1 MQENAAPDTSPV
13 DTSDTSAHEATIGE
27 YVGRWNRL
35 VSTTNW
41 EKGRIINQWRAAL
54 RDEDAAVQEYSD
66 EAWCRRVGGVSSQ
79 HVGRLRRVAER
90 FGDSRDDYAGL
101 FWSHFLAALDW
112 SDAEMWLE
120 GAVQNG
126 WSVSRT
132 RHQRWEALGGPA
144 DQRPRDEDVI
154 AAEMDEDVVGAL
166 TGATGMT
173 ADAND
178 PIVIPDA
185 ASMVHA
191 ADQLDAP
198 AGGSEGGIEFDT
210 AALGEGATHDPDAPQ
225 GGAGAEIPQPY
236 RAFEQLG
243 DLPEDMIDA
252 LESFKLAILRH
263 KMGGWTEISSDDVLG
278 VLDALRQLVLAPS
291 E

>member
-1 MQENAAPDTSPV
+1 MQENAARDTSSV
-13 DTSDTSAHEATIGE
+13 DTSDTSTHEATIGE
-27 YVGRWNRL
+27 YVGQWNRL

-41 EKGRIINQWRAAL
+41 EKGRIIKQWRAAL
-54 RDEDAAVQEYSD
+54 EAEGAAVQEYSD

-90 FGDSRDDYAGL
+90 FGESRGDYAGL

-126 WSVSRT
+126 WSVSQT
-132 RHQRWEALGGPA
+132 RYQRWEALGAPA

-154 AAEMDEDVVGAL
+154 TADLDEDAVAL
-166 TGATGMT
+166 LRGD
-173 ADAND
+173 DAD
-178 PIVIPDA
+178 PIVIRDA
-185 ASMVHA
+185 PSMVYP
-191 ADQLDAP
+191 ADQSDVST
-198 AGGSEGGIEFDT
+198 GGAQGGIEFDT
-210 AALGEGATHDPDAPQ
+210 AAAGEGATFDPDNPL
-225 GGAGAEIPQPY
+225 GATGEQMPQPY

-243 DLPEDMIDA
+243 DLPEDILDA

-263 KMGGWTEISSDDVLG
+263 KMGGWNDVSSDDVLG
-278 VLDALRQLVLAPS
+278 ALDALRQLVLAPS

>member
-1 MQENAAPDTSPV
+1 MQENAAPDTSPRETHE
-13 DTSDTSAHEATIGE
+13 TSTHEATIGE
-27 YVGRWNRL
+27 FVGQWNRL

-41 EKGRIINQWRAAL
+41 QKGRIINQWRAAL
-54 RDEDAAVQEYSD
+54 RAEGAAVQETSD

-126 WSVSRT
+126 WSVSET
-132 RHQRWEALGGPA
+132 RQQRWEALGAPA

-154 AAEMDEDVVGAL
+154 AAEMDEDAVALL
-166 TGATGMT
+166 TGDNA
-173 ADAND
+173 D
-178 PIVIPDA
+178 PIVIR
-185 ASMVHA
+185 
-191 ADQLDAP
+191 DAP
-198 AGGSEGGIEFDT
+198 SVVHPASQSDASSGNVQGGMEFDSAKAAKGTTYDFDNPLGT
-210 AALGEGATHDPDAPQ
+210 AGEQ
-225 GGAGAEIPQPY
+225 MPQPY

-243 DLPEDMIDA
+243 DLPEDMLDA

-263 KMGGWTEISSDDVLG
+263 KMGGWADVSSDDVLG
-278 VLDALRQLVLAPS
+278 ALDALRQLVLAPS